1 MSIEQEIT
9 SLIED
14 HLDTVY
20 DLQDKS
26 SLESII
32 RREVENTTTTDEGDV
47 LDMVTTEVTSQVR
60 DLSDEYE
67 LLTHDQYDSMKTRL
81 DGIVVTLNSQE
92 GRLDIL
98 ESANDLPLQPEERSK
113 NQIDWII
120 PPNDMIAGYDTW
132 KQLEDY
138 IRASGADNAPMVVA
152 MTMATVRNLIELKL
166 VEKGANKNEQ

>member
-1 MSIEQEIT
+1 MSIEQEII

-20 DLQDKS
+20 DIQDKS

-32 RREVENTTTTDEGDV
+32 QREVEGAYVEGDV

-67 LLTHDQYDSMKTRL
+67 LLTHDQYAAIQSRL
-81 DGIVVTLNSQE
+81 NVL
-92 GRLDIL
+92 
-98 ESANDLPLQPEERSK
+98 ERSETTVK
-113 NQIDWII
+113 ENQIDWII

>member
-20 DLQDKS
+20 DIQDKS

-32 RREVENTTTTDEGDV
+32 RREVENEEGDV

-67 LLTHDQYDSMKTRL
+67 LLSHEQYDS
-81 DGIVVTLNSQE
+81 IQS
-92 GRLDIL
+92 RLDIL
-98 ESANDLPLQPEERSK
+98 EAANDLPLQPEERSK
-113 NQIDWII
+113 NQIDWIM
-120 PPNDMIAGYDTW
+120 PPNDMIAGYSDW
-132 KQLEDY
+132 KQLESY
-138 IRASGADNAPMVVA
+138 VSACGADNATMVVA
-152 MTMATVRNLIELKL
+152 MVMATVRNLIELKL

>member
-14 HLDTVY
+14 HLNTVY
-20 DLQDKS
+20 DIQDKS
-26 SLESII
+26 SLEFII
-32 RREVENTTTTDEGDV
+32 RREVQNEEGDV

-67 LLTHDQYDSMKTRL
+67 LLTHDQYDSIKTRL

-98 ESANDLPLQPEERSK
+98 EAANNLPLQPEERSK
-113 NQIDWII
+113 NQIDWIM
-120 PPNDMIAGYDTW
+120 PPNEMIAGYFDLQ
-132 KQLEDY
+132 QLETY
-138 IRASGADNAPMVVA
+138 VSACGADNAPMLVA
-152 MTMATVRNLIELKL
+152 MVMTTVRNLIEVKL
-166 VEKGANKNEQ
+166 AEKGANKNEQ

>member
-32 RREVENTTTTDEGDV
+32 RREVENEEGDV

-67 LLTHDQYDSMKTRL
+67 LLSHEQYDSIQSRL
-81 DGIVVTLNSQE
+81 NVL
-92 GRLDIL
+92 
-98 ESANDLPLQPEERSK
+98 ERSESTVK
-113 NQIDWII
+113 ENQIDWIM
-120 PPNDMIAGYDTW
+120 PPNDMIAGYGTW
-132 KQLEDY
+132 KQLESY
-138 IRASGADNAPMVVA
+138 VSACGVDNATIVLAMV
-152 MTMATVRNLIELKL
+152 MATVRNLIELKL

>member
-1 MSIEQEIT
+1 VEDAKMSIEQEIT

-20 DLQDKS
+20 DIQDKS
-26 SLESII
+26 SLEALIQ
-32 RREVENTTTTDEGDV
+32 REVENGTLVEGDV
-47 LDMVTTEVTSQVR
+47 LDMVTNEVTCQVR

-67 LLTHDQYDSMKTRL
+67 LLTHDQYAAIQS
-81 DGIVVTLNSQE
+81 
-92 GRLDIL
+92 RLDIL
-98 ESANDLPLQPEERSK
+98 ESSNPTVSE

-132 KQLEDY
+132 KQLESY

-152 MTMATVRNLIELKL
+152 MAMATVRNLIELKL

>member
-20 DLQDKS
+20 DIQDKS
-26 SLESII
+26 SLEFII
-32 RREVENTTTTDEGDV
+32 RREVEDTTTTVEGDV

-67 LLTHDQYDSMKTRL
+67 LLTHDQYAAIQS
-81 DGIVVTLNSQE
+81 
-92 GRLDIL
+92 RLDIL
-98 ESANDLPLQPEERSK
+98 EAANDLPLQPEERSK

-152 MTMATVRNLIELKL
+152 MTMATVRNLIEVKL
-166 VEKGANKNEQ
+166 AEKGANKNEQ

>member
-20 DLQDKS
+20 DIQDKS

-32 RREVENTTTTDEGDV
+32 RREVENEEGDV

-67 LLTHDQYDSMKTRL
+67 LLSHEQYDSIQSRL
-81 DGIVVTLNSQE
+81 NVL
-92 GRLDIL
+92 
-98 ESANDLPLQPEERSK
+98 ERSESTVK
-113 NQIDWII
+113 ENQIDWIM

-132 KQLEDY
+132 KQLESYVSACWVDP
-138 IRASGADNAPMVVA
+138 RGADNAPMILA
-152 MTMATVRNLIELKL
+152 MVMATVRNLIELKL
-166 VEKGANKNEQ
+166 VEKGVNKNEQ

>member
-20 DLQDKS
+20 DIQDKS
-26 SLESII
+26 SLEFII
-32 RREVENTTTTDEGDV
+32 RREVEDTTTTAEGDV

-67 LLTHDQYDSMKTRL
+67 LLTHDQYAAIQSRL
-81 DGIVVTLNSQE
+81 NVL
-92 GRLDIL
+92 
-98 ESANDLPLQPEERSK
+98 ERSETTVK
-113 NQIDWII
+113 ENQIDWII
-120 PPNDMIAGYDTW
+120 PPNDMIAGYGTW

>member
-26 SLESII
+26 SLDVIINREIESS
-32 RREVENTTTTDEGDV
+32 ELSSLVEGDV

-67 LLTHDQYDSMKTRL
+67 LLTHDQYAAIQS
-81 DGIVVTLNSQE
+81 
-92 GRLDIL
+92 RLDIL

-113 NQIDWII
+113 NQIDWIM
-120 PPNDMIAGYDTW
+120 PPNDMIAGYSDW
-132 KQLEDY
+132 KQLESY
-138 IRASGADNAPMVVA
+138 VSACGADNATMVVA
-152 MTMATVRNLIELKL
+152 MVMATVRNLIELKL

>member
-20 DLQDKS
+20 DIQDKS
-26 SLESII
+26 SLEFII
-32 RREVENTTTTDEGDV
+32 RREVEKEEGDV

-67 LLTHDQYDSMKTRL
+67 LLSHEQYDSIQSRL
-81 DGIVVTLNSQE
+81 NVL
-92 GRLDIL
+92 
-98 ESANDLPLQPEERSK
+98 ERSESTVK
-113 NQIDWII
+113 ENQIDWIM
-120 PPNDMIAGYDTW
+120 PPNDMIAGYSDLQ
-132 KQLEDY
+132 QLETY
-138 IRASGADNAPMVVA
+138 VSACGADNAPMLLA
-152 MTMATVRNLIELKL
+152 MVMATVRNLIELKL

>member
-14 HLDTVY
+14 HVDTVY
-20 DLQDKS
+20 DIQDKS
-26 SLESII
+26 SLEFII
-32 RREVENTTTTDEGDV
+32 RREVEDTTTTVEGDV

-67 LLTHDQYDSMKTRL
+67 LLSHEQYDSIQSRL
-81 DGIVVTLNSQE
+81 NVL
-92 GRLDIL
+92 
-98 ESANDLPLQPEERSK
+98 ERSESTVK
-113 NQIDWII
+113 ENQIDWII
-120 PPNDMIAGYDTW
+120 PPNDMIAGYGTW

>member
-20 DLQDKS
+20 DIQDKA
-26 SLESII
+26 SLEFII
-32 RREVENTTTTDEGDV
+32 RREVQNEEGDV
-47 LDMVTTEVTSQVR
+47 LDIVTTEVTSQVR

-67 LLTHDQYDSMKTRL
+67 LLSHEQYDSIQSRL
-81 DGIVVTLNSQE
+81 NVL
-92 GRLDIL
+92 
-98 ESANDLPLQPEERSK
+98 ERSETTVK
-113 NQIDWII
+113 ENQIDWII

-152 MTMATVRNLIELKL
+152 MVMATVRNLIELKL

>member
-26 SLESII
+26 SLDVIINREIESS
-32 RREVENTTTTDEGDV
+32 ELSSLVEGDV

-67 LLTHDQYDSMKTRL
+67 LLSHEQYDS
-81 DGIVVTLNSQE
+81 IQS
-92 GRLDIL
+92 RLDIL

-120 PPNDMIAGYDTW
+120 PNNDMIAGYDTW
-132 KQLEDY
+132 KQLEAY

-152 MTMATVRNLIELKL
+152 MTMATVRNLIEVKL

>member
-20 DLQDKS
+20 DIQDKS
-26 SLESII
+26 SLEFII
-32 RREVENTTTTDEGDV
+32 RREVEDTTTTAEGDV

-67 LLTHDQYDSMKTRL
+67 LLTHDQYAAIQSRL
-81 DGIVVTLNSQE
+81 NVL
-92 GRLDIL
+92 
-98 ESANDLPLQPEERSK
+98 ERSETTVK
-113 NQIDWII
+113 ENQIDWIM
-120 PPNDMIAGYDTW
+120 PPNDMIAGYGTW
-132 KQLEDY
+132 KQLESY
-138 IRASGADNAPMVVA
+138 VSACGVDNATIVLAMV
-152 MTMATVRNLIELKL
+152 MATVRNLIELKL

>member
-20 DLQDKS
+20 DIQDKS
-26 SLESII
+26 SLEALIQQ
-32 RREVENTTTTDEGDV
+32 EVENGTLVEGDV
-47 LDMVTTEVTSQVR
+47 LDMVTNEVTCQLR

-67 LLTHDQYDSMKTRL
+67 LLTQYRQYAAIQS
-81 DGIVVTLNSQE
+81 
-92 GRLDIL
+92 RLDIL
-98 ESANDLPLQPEERSK
+98 ESSNPTVSE

-120 PPNDMIAGYDTW
+120 PPNSIFAGYSDL
-132 KQLEDY
+132 KHLESY
-138 IRASGADNAPMVVA
+138 ISASGADNAQMIVA
-152 MTMATVRNLIELKL
+152 MAMATARNVIAEIL

>member
-20 DLQDKS
+20 DIQDKS
-26 SLESII
+26 SLEFII
-32 RREVENTTTTDEGDV
+32 RREVEDTTTTAEGDV

-67 LLTHDQYDSMKTRL
+67 LLTHDQYAAIQS
-81 DGIVVTLNSQE
+81 
-92 GRLDIL
+92 RLDIL
-98 ESANDLPLQPEERSK
+98 EAANDLPLQPEERSK

>member
-1 MSIEQEIT
+1 MII
-9 SLIED
+9 
-14 HLDTVY
+14 
-20 DLQDKS
+20 QDKS

-67 LLTHDQYDSMKTRL
+67 LLSHEQYDSMKTRL

-92 GRLDIL
+92 SRLDIL
-98 ESANDLPLQPEERSK
+98 ERSEATVK
-113 NQIDWII
+113 ENQIDWIM

-132 KQLEDY
+132 KQLESY
-138 IRASGADNAPMVVA
+138 VSS
-152 MTMATVRNLIELKL
+152 VRCGQCDQWSWPWSWPPFAI
-166 VEKGANKNEQ
+166 

>member
-1 MSIEQEIT
+1 MSIEQEII

-26 SLESII
+26 SLDVIINREIESS
-32 RREVENTTTTDEGDV
+32 ELSSLVEGDV

-67 LLTHDQYDSMKTRL
+67 LLSHEQYDS
-81 DGIVVTLNSQE
+81 IQS
-92 GRLDIL
+92 RLDIL

-120 PPNDMIAGYDTW
+120 PNNDIIAGYDTW
-132 KQLEDY
+132 KQLEAY

-152 MTMATVRNLIELKL
+152 MTMATVRNLIEVKL

>member
-20 DLQDKS
+20 DIQDKA

-32 RREVENTTTTDEGDV
+32 RREVENEEGDV

-67 LLTHDQYDSMKTRL
+67 LLSHEQYDS
-81 DGIVVTLNSQE
+81 IQS
-92 GRLDIL
+92 RLDIL

-113 NQIDWII
+113 NQIDWIM
-120 PPNDMIAGYDTW
+120 PPNDMIAGYGTW
-132 KQLEDY
+132 KQLESY
-138 IRASGADNAPMVVA
+138 VSACGVDNATIVLAMV
-152 MTMATVRNLIELKL
+152 MATVRNLIEIKL

>member
-20 DLQDKS
+20 DIQDKS

-32 RREVENTTTTDEGDV
+32 RREVENEEGDV

-67 LLTHDQYDSMKTRL
+67 LLSHEQYDS
-81 DGIVVTLNSQE
+81 IQS
-92 GRLDIL
+92 RLDIL

-113 NQIDWII
+113 NQIDWIM
-120 PPNDMIAGYDTW
+120 PPNEMIAGYFDLQ
-132 KQLEDY
+132 QLETY
-138 IRASGADNAPMVVA
+138 VSACGADNAPMLVA
-152 MTMATVRNLIELKL
+152 MVMTTVRNLIEVKL
-166 VEKGANKNEQ
+166 AEKGANKNEQ

>member
-20 DLQDKS
+20 DIQDKS

-32 RREVENTTTTDEGDV
+32 RREVENEEGDV

-67 LLTHDQYDSMKTRL
+67 LLSHEQYDS
-81 DGIVVTLNSQE
+81 IQS
-92 GRLDIL
+92 RLDIL

-113 NQIDWII
+113 NQIDWIM
-120 PPNDMIAGYDTW
+120 PPNDMIAGYSDW
-132 KQLEDY
+132 KQLESY
-138 IRASGADNAPMVVA
+138 VSACGADNATMVVA
-152 MTMATVRNLIELKL
+152 MVMATVRNLIEVKL

>member
-1 MSIEQEIT
+1 MSIEQEII

-20 DLQDKS
+20 DIQDKS

-32 RREVENTTTTDEGDV
+32 QREVEGAYVEGDV

-67 LLTHDQYDSMKTRL
+67 LLSHEQYDSIQSRL
-81 DGIVVTLNSQE
+81 NVL
-92 GRLDIL
+92 
-98 ESANDLPLQPEERSK
+98 ERSESTVK
-113 NQIDWII
+113 ENQIDWII
-120 PPNDMIAGYDTW
+120 PPNDMIAGYGTW

>member
-1 MSIEQEIT
+1 
-9 SLIED
+9 
-14 HLDTVY
+14 
-20 DLQDKS
+20 
-26 SLESII
+26 
-32 RREVENTTTTDEGDV
+32 
-47 LDMVTTEVTSQVR
+47 MVTTEVTSQVR

-92 GRLDIL
+92 SRLDIL
-98 ESANDLPLQPEERSK
+98 ERSEATVK
-113 NQIDWII
+113 ENQIDWII